1 MTPASH
7 AGAARAWASMAG
19 AILPKRRSV
28 GQAPSTRWAM
38 LVVSPRPLLAG
49 REPDDMGIGLTFA
62 GRLLAW
68 QGGPHQ
74 AGLRST
80 DRFLVGRRDGPRA
93 GLRAIS
99 LHEARGRRLRSGA
112 GLPPR
117 VIPGGDGK
125 FRNPDQDPS
134 QSFWQNVVWRMR

>member
-28 GQAPSTRWAM
+28 RQAPSTRWAM
-38 LVVSPRPLLAG
+38 LLVSPRPLLAG

-74 AGLRST
+74 PGLRCT
-80 DRFLVGRRDGPRA
+80 DRCLVKRRNGPRRGLLAIPLHERRDER
-93 GLRAIS
+93 
-99 LHEARGRRLRSGA
+99 
-112 GLPPR
+112 
-117 VIPGGDGK
+117 
-125 FRNPDQDPS
+125 
-134 QSFWQNVVWRMR
+134 